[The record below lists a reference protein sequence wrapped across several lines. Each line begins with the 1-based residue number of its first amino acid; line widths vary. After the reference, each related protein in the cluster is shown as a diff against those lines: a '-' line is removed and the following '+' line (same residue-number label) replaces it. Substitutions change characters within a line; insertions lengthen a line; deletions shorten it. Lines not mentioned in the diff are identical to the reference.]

1 MVKYFLFAVLLLGS
15 VMSYGLDPN
24 TERCEFHFPYDTSDK
39 NEYLADLLSNR
50 GYGEAVKMCTANNGE
65 KGYYIAYA
73 VKRKKGVSYFYLRE
87 VFKTVVADRC
97 RWVFTPPEDETRTE
111 ARVMYMQVGSGNF
124 RQDHEGFVQ
133 VEGLSIGVFKKFSE
147 AWDDI
152 LSSKKSFDRATS
164 SISILYKLLPDT
176 ASQIK
181 KLKRALYSTEDIPN
195 ISSIR
200 YIKGNNT
207 SFPNYSFYAGNKS
220 HYWHIDFDFDGDD
233 IRFESVT
240 LISE

>member
-1 MVKYFLFAVLLLGS
+1 MVKCILFAVLLLGS
-15 VMSYGLDPN
+15 VMSYGLDPS

-39 NEYLADLLSNR
+39 NDDALADLLSNR
-50 GYGEAVKMCTANNGE
+50 KYGEAVKVCTANNRE

-73 VKRKKGVSYFYLRE
+73 VQQKQGVRYFYLRE
-87 VFKTVVADRC
+87 VFKTVVADRY
-97 RWVFTPPEDETRTE
+97 RWVFTPPEDETHTGT
-111 ARVMYMQVGSGNF
+111 RVMYMQVGRGNF

-147 AWDDI
+147 SWDDI
-152 LSSKKSFDRATS
+152 LSSKKSFDRAAS

-181 KLKRALYSTEDIPN
+181 TLKRALYSTEDIPK
-195 ISSIR
+195 ISSIF

-207 SFPNYSFYAGNKS
+207 SFPRYSFDAENKS
-220 HYWHIDFDFDGDD
+220 HAWHIDFDFDEDD
-233 IRFESVT
+233 IRFDHIY
-240 LISE
+240 LIY